1 MKNDENNLTL
11 LEIPEIMEKQQ
22 KGILPTIIKQLVDRR
37 KTIKQLLRTER
48 DPIKIEQLNIRQL
61 ALKLTANS
69 IYGESNEKGSA
80 RTELCEKSGATSDDR
95 GGCRLS

>member
-48 DPIKIEQLNIRQL
+48 EPIKIEQ
-61 ALKLTANS
+61 
-69 IYGESNEKGSA
+69 
-80 RTELCEKSGATSDDR
+80 
-95 GGCRLS
+95 